1 MVGSE
6 SSTTNFPGGLP
17 QGLDLPSDVAAE
29 KHSEKGATNED
40 VA

>member
-1 MVGSE
+1 MTGSE

-29 KHSEKGATNED
+29 NHPEMGVTNED